1 MSSAQGHRAQQGALR
16 RPGGVKPQRSSHD
29 TFRPHRQPFKRR
41 LTEGHHLEG
50 ATRHKG
56 GGSHEQCILILEI
69 RTLGAENLIWPIM
82 MQSEPPPRGGH
93 TALGTNKRKVT
104 VADNED
110 CKPSTSTLGQ
120 PPFTPAPEEFTPAPE
135 HSDSEESQPDSNSS
149 IRELLTPKGPSPS
162 SSPAPMAE
170 PQSLKIVSVELW
182 TSDLFDDDLPNVE
195 KPAEAPVIQ
204 EVAENLTELGQAP
217 EPSGTLLLSP
227 PPSDPA
233 GPPPATAPPDH
244 GNSTA
249 GTRGAAPPAAGATAP
264 PATSAVSNTIAPP
277 VDDKSCGA
285 DTGHINT
292 CLSQT
297 SHDVSTCAPS
307 DDFCLCQAYAN
318 LANCYN
324 GCDSLHSQ
332 QQQYHQQSDQHC
344 NAPGVADKLRA
355 AKNSPSNLP
364 PGPPSDNHD
373 PRTSARSAA
382 SADFQFPFHG
392 FLTLISSTLAL
403 AVF

>member
-93 TALGTNKRKVT
+93 TALGTI
-104 VADNED
+104 VADEP
-110 CKPSTSTLGQ
+110 KRPS
-120 PPFTPAPEEFTPAPE
+120 
-135 HSDSEESQPDSNSS
+135 
-149 IRELLTPKGPSPS
+149 
-162 SSPAPMAE
+162 
-170 PQSLKIVSVELW
+170 
-182 TSDLFDDDLPNVE
+182 
-195 KPAEAPVIQ
+195 
-204 EVAENLTELGQAP
+204 
-217 EPSGTLLLSP
+217 
-227 PPSDPA
+227 
-233 GPPPATAPPDH
+233 GPPPATAPPDY

-277 VDDKSCGA
+277 VDEKSCGA
-285 DTGHINT
+285 DTGHINI

-332 QQQYHQQSDQHC
+332 QQQYQQQSDQHC